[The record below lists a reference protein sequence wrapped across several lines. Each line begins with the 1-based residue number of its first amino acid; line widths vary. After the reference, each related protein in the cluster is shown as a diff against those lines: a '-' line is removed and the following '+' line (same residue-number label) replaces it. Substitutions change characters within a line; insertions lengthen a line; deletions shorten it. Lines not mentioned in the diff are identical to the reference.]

1 MKNNSLS
8 TKGLSLSEA
17 QSISNLC
24 NQRAIEIENKL
35 SQVNSCEKTIQYQD
49 KGYITQVGVK
59 LPLNVKDLL
68 LEKGTL
74 HACQAF
80 LMENI
85 KAKNNMM
92 AAMVNDKADI
102 SGIKQPDYPEL
113 LDANLLNR
121 VDEDWGW
128 SQLSVNEINEY
139 YQSEAFAAH
148 IGKFIHKGSKL
159 ESLRNETANMKSIEW
174 MEVEVGKKTPVEI
187 KSNHTSEELAS
198 LHEELA
204 ALHRQY
210 EQRTNY
216 FKAKVKNLVTEE
228 NARIAGVNKVE
239 SNRVNDK
246 NYIINNQ
253 YKKDMEVYNNE
264 VSKVK
269 NQFEEYRQQEIKRIS
284 ALRIQVDARFQS
296 IVDIFLVK

>member
-35 SQVNSCEKTIQYQD
+35 SQVNSCEKTIQYQSKD
-49 KGYITQVGVK
+49 YITQVGVK
-59 LPLNVKDLL
+59 LPLNLKDLL
-68 LEKGTL
+68 VEKGTL

-92 AAMVNDKADI
+92 AAMVNARADI
-102 SGIKQPDYPEL
+102 SDIKMPEHPDFVDE
-113 LDANLLNR
+113 NLLNR

-128 SQLSVNEINEY
+128 SQLSVSEINEY
-139 YQSEAFAAH
+139 YQSEALAAH

-159 ESLRNETANMKSIEW
+159 ESLRNETTNMKSIEW

-187 KSNHTSEELAS
+187 KSNHTSEELAL

-204 ALHRQY
+204 GLHRQY

-216 FKAKVKNLVTEE
+216 FKAKVKNLTTEE
-228 NARIAGVNKVE
+228 NARIAGLNKIE
-239 SNRVNDK
+239 SNRVNDE

-253 YKKDMEVYNNE
+253 YKKHMEIYNNA

-296 IVDIFLVK
+296 IVDMFLVK

>member
-35 SQVNSCEKTIQYQD
+35 SQVNSCEKSITHNG
-49 KGYITQVGVK
+49 KGYLTQVGIK
-59 LPLNVKDLL
+59 LPLNTKDLL
-68 LEKGTL
+68 IEKGTL

-85 KAKNNMM
+85 KAKDVMLESIKNQR
-92 AAMVNDKADI
+92 ADI
-102 SGIKQPDYPEL
+102 SIVKMPIEPDFI
-113 LDANLLNR
+113 DSNLSR
-121 VDEDWGW
+121 QVDESFGW
-128 SQLSVNEINEY
+128 SQLSVNELNEY
-139 YQSEAFAAH
+139 YQSEALAAH

-159 ESLRNETANMKSIEW
+159 ESLRNEAVNMKSIEW
-174 MEVEVGKKTPVEI
+174 MELETGKKTPVEI
-187 KSNHTSEELAS
+187 KSNHTSEELSAI
-198 LHEELA
+198 HEELA
-204 ALHRQY
+204 AIHRQY

-216 FKAKVKNLVTEE
+216 FKAKVKNLTTEE
-228 NARIAGVNKVE
+228 NARIAGVNKIE
-239 SNRVNDK
+239 SNRVNDE
-246 NYIINNQ
+246 NYVINNQ

-264 VSKVK
+264 VSKIK

-284 ALRIQVDARFQS
+284 ALRIQIDSRFQS
-296 IVDIFLVK
+296 IIDMFLVK

>member
-35 SQVNSCEKTIQYQD
+35 SQVNSCEKSLFHN
-49 KGYITQVGVK
+49 GLNYITQPGVK
-59 LPLNVKDLL
+59 LPSDVKALL

-85 KAKNNMM
+85 KTKDSMLESIKNQR
-92 AAMVNDKADI
+92 ADI
-102 SGIKQPDYPEL
+102 SMVEMPIDPDFVDSIQL
-113 LDANLLNR
+113 R
-121 VDEDWGW
+121 HVDESFGW
-128 SQLSVNEINEY
+128 SQLSVNELNEY
-139 YQSEAFAAH
+139 YQSEALAAH

-159 ESLRNETANMKSIEW
+159 ESLRNETVNMKSIEW
-174 MEVEVGKKTPVEI
+174 MELETGKKTPVEI
-187 KSNHTSEELAS
+187 KSNHTSEKLSAI
-198 LHEELA
+198 HEELA
-204 ALHRQY
+204 TLHRQY

-216 FKAKVKNLVTEE
+216 FKAKVKNLTTEE
-228 NARIAGVNKVE
+228 NARIAGLNKIE
-239 SNRVNDK
+239 SNRVNDE

-269 NQFEEYRQQEIKRIS
+269 NKFEEYRQQEIKRIS

-296 IVDIFLVK
+296 IVDMFLVK

>member
-35 SQVNSCEKTIQYQD
+35 SQVNSCEKSLFVNSLN
-49 KGYITQVGVK
+49 YITVKGVK
-59 LPLNVKDLL
+59 LPSDTKTLL

-85 KAKNNMM
+85 RAKEALLEDIKN
-92 AAMVNDKADI
+92 KRADI
-102 SGIKQPDYPEL
+102 SMIKQPVEPDFI
-113 LDANLLNR
+113 DSNLFLP
-121 VDEDWGW
+121 VSEDFGW

-139 YQSEAFAAH
+139 YQSEALAAH

-159 ESLRNETANMKSIEW
+159 ESLRNETTNMKSIEW
-174 MEVEVGKKTPVEI
+174 MEVETGKKTPVEI
-187 KSNHTSEELAS
+187 KSNHTSEELAL

-204 ALHRQY
+204 VLHRQH

-216 FKAKVKNLVTEE
+216 FKAKVKNLTTEE
-228 NARIAGVNKVE
+228 NARIAGLNKIE
-239 SNRVNDK
+239 SNRVNDE

-269 NQFEEYRQQEIKRIS
+269 NKFEEYRQQEIKRIS

>member
-35 SQVNSCEKTIQYQD
+35 SQVNSCEKSLFISGNQ
-49 KGYITQVGVK
+49 YITVKGVK
-59 LPLNVKDLL
+59 LPNDTKTIL

-80 LMENI
+80 LMENV

-92 AAMVNDKADI
+92 AAMVNAKADI
-102 SGIKQPDYPEL
+102 SGIRQPDYPEL
-113 LDANLLNR
+113 VYENR
-121 VDEDWGW
+121 LQPVDEDFGW
-128 SQLSVNEINEY
+128 SQLSVSEINEY
-139 YQSEAFAAH
+139 YQSEALAAH

-159 ESLRNETANMKSIEW
+159 EGIRNETTNMKSIEW
-174 MEVEVGKKTPVEI
+174 MEVETGKKTPVEI
-187 KSNHTSEELAS
+187 KSNHTSEELSS

-216 FKAKVKNLVTEE
+216 FKAKVKNLTTEE
-228 NARIAGVNKVE
+228 NARIAGINKIK
-239 SNRVNDK
+239 SNRVNDE
-246 NYIINNQ
+246 NYVINNQ

-284 ALRIQVDARFQS
+284 ALRIQVDARFQL
-296 IVDIFLVK
+296 IVDMFLVK

>member
-35 SQVNSCEKTIQYQD
+35 LQVNSCEKTIQYQD

-59 LPLNVKDLL
+59 LPLNIKDLL

-85 KAKNNMM
+85 KAKNNVM
-92 AAMVNDKADI
+92 AAMVNARADI
-102 SGIKQPDYPEL
+102 SGIKQPDYPYLVDE
-113 LDANLLNR
+113 NLLR
-121 VDEDWGW
+121 QVDEDWGW

-139 YQSEAFAAH
+139 YQSEALAAH

-159 ESLRNETANMKSIEW
+159 ESLRNETTNMKSIEW
-174 MEVEVGKKTPVEI
+174 MEVEAGKKTPVEI
-187 KSNHTSEELAS
+187 KSNHTSEELAK

-204 ALHRQY
+204 NLHRQY

-216 FKAKVKNLVTEE
+216 FKAKVKNLTTEE
-228 NARIAGVNKVE
+228 NARIAGLNKIE
-239 SNRVNDK
+239 SNRVNDE

-296 IVDIFLVK
+296 IVDMFLVK